1 MRWLAK
7 AALQNTISV
16 LPRGVEVNG
25 VLQRYGTRSV
35 VMTPQR
41 VVAKLARVGG
51 RHLDHQR
58 RFGPRPLPETD
69 VVEVGTG
76 FAPLLPVGLYLAGA
90 RAVHTFDIV
99 RLANMARTC
108 DMLGHVVAAADS
120 GALERECPW
129 VLAERLDRVRAI
141 AADPPLELDPLLARM
156 GISYHVGDASRSGLP
171 AGSAGLFVTNNVFE
185 HIPADGIRAL
195 LREAHRTG
203 APDALISHHIDLRD
217 HYAKFDRK
225 VGVYNSLRFSSRQW
239 RYLNSRLEPQNRLRR
254 PDFLRL
260 VDECGFDLVAEDSHN
275 GNDAHFAAV
284 RPAPEFRRY
293 DEADLRIVDMWIAAR
308 RRG

>member
-1 MRWLAK
+1 VRWLAK

-25 VLQRYGTRSV
+25 LLQRYGTRSV
-35 VMTPQR
+35 VMTPER
-41 VVAKLARVGG
+41 VVGKLARVGG
-51 RHLDHQR
+51 RHLEHQR
-58 RFGPRPLPETD
+58 RFGARPLAETE
-69 VVEVGTG
+69 VVEIGTG
-76 FAPLLPVGLYLAGA
+76 FAPLLPVGLHLAGA
-90 RAVHTFDIV
+90 KAVHTFDIV
-99 RLANMARTC
+99 RLANSARAC
-108 DMLGHVVAAADS
+108 DMLAQLVATADS
-120 GALERECPW
+120 GTLERECPW
-129 VLAERLDRVRAI
+129 VLPERLDRVRAL
-141 AADPPLELDPLLARM
+141 AADPPLELDALLAEM
-156 GISYHVGDASRSGLP
+156 DISYHVGDASQSSL
-171 AGSAGLFVTNNVFE
+171 AAASVGLFVTNNVFE
-185 HIPADGIRAL
+185 HIPAEGIRAL

-203 APDALISHHIDLRD
+203 TPEALISHHIDLRD

-225 VGVYNSLRFSSRQW
+225 VGVYNSLRFTSRQW
-239 RYLNSRLEPQNRLRR
+239 HYLNSRLEPQNRLRR

-284 RPAPEFRRY
+284 RPAPEFGRY

>member
-1 MRWLAK
+1 VRWLAK

-25 VLQRYGTRSV
+25 LLQRYGTRSV
-35 VMTPQR
+35 VMTPDR
-41 VVAKLARVGG
+41 VVGKLARVGG

-58 RFGPRPLPETD
+58 RFGARPLAETD
-69 VVEVGTG
+69 VVEIGTG
-76 FAPLLPVGLYLAGA
+76 FAPLLPVGLHLAGA

-99 RLANMARTC
+99 RLANTARTC
-108 DMLGHVVAAADS
+108 DMLSQLVATADS

-129 VLAERLDRVRAI
+129 VLPERLDRVRAI
-141 AADPPLELDPLLARM
+141 AADPPLDLDDLLAEM
-156 GISYHVGDASRSGLP
+156 GITYHVGDASRSSL
-171 AGSAGLFVTNNVFE
+171 ASESAGLFVTNNVFE
-185 HIPADGIRAL
+185 HVPADGIRAL

-203 APDALISHHIDLRD
+203 TPGALISHHIDLRD

-260 VDECGFDLVAEDSHN
+260 VDECGFDLVWEDSHD
-275 GNDAHFAAV
+275 GNDAHFAAI

-293 DEADLRIVDMWIAAR
+293 DEADLRIVDMWTAAR
-308 RRG
+308 RRA

>member
-1 MRWLAK
+1 M
-7 AALQNTISV
+7 
-16 LPRGVEVNG
+16 NG
-25 VLQRYGTRSV
+25 LLQRYGTRSV
-35 VMTPQR
+35 VMTPDR
-41 VVAKLARVGG
+41 VVGKLARVGG

-58 RFGPRPLPETD
+58 RFGARPLAETD
-69 VVEVGTG
+69 VVEIGTG
-76 FAPLLPVGLYLAGA
+76 FAPLLPVGLHLAGA

-99 RLANMARTC
+99 RLANTARTC
-108 DMLGHVVAAADS
+108 DMLSQLVATADS

-129 VLAERLDRVRAI
+129 VLPERLDRVRAI
-141 AADPPLELDPLLARM
+141 AADPPLDLDDLLAEM
-156 GISYHVGDASRSGLP
+156 GITYHVGDASRSSL
-171 AGSAGLFVTNNVFE
+171 ASESAGLFVTNNVFE
-185 HIPADGIRAL
+185 HVPADGIRAL

-203 APDALISHHIDLRD
+203 TPGALISHHIDLRD

-260 VDECGFDLVAEDSHN
+260 VDECGFDLVWEDSHD
-275 GNDAHFAAV
+275 GNDCHFAAI

-293 DEADLRIVDMWIAAR
+293 DEADLRIVDMWTAAR
-308 RRG
+308 RRA

>member
-58 RFGPRPLPETD
+58 RFGPRPLPETE
-69 VVEVGTG
+69 VVEIGTG
-76 FAPLLPVGLYLAGA
+76 FAPLLPIGLYLAGA

-99 RLANMARTC
+99 RLANTARTC
-108 DMLGHVVAAADS
+108 DMLGHVVATADS

-129 VLAERLDRVRAI
+129 VLPGRTINSVPIKSSPTA
-141 AADPPLELDPLLARM
+141 
-156 GISYHVGDASRSGLP
+156 VG
-171 AGSAGLFVTNNVFE
+171 
-185 HIPADGIRAL
+185 
-195 LREAHRTG
+195 G
-203 APDALISHHIDLRD
+203 A
-217 HYAKFDRK
+217 
-225 VGVYNSLRFSSRQW
+225 
-239 RYLNSRLEPQNRLRR
+239 
-254 PDFLRL
+254 
-260 VDECGFDLVAEDSHN
+260 
-275 GNDAHFAAV
+275 
-284 RPAPEFRRY
+284 
-293 DEADLRIVDMWIAAR
+293 
-308 RRG
+308 

>member
-16 LPRGVEVNG
+16 LPRGVEANG
-25 VLQRYGTRSV
+25 LLQRYGTRSV

-41 VVAKLARVGG
+41 VVTKLARVGG
-51 RHLDHQR
+51 RHVDHQR
-58 RFGPRPLPETD
+58 RFGARAMPETE
-69 VVEVGTG
+69 VVEIGTG

-90 RAVHTFDIV
+90 KAVHTFDIA
-99 RLANMARTC
+99 RLANTARTC
-108 DMLGHVVAAADS
+108 DMLGHVVAAANS

-129 VLAERLDRVRAI
+129 VLPERLDRVRAI
-141 AADPPLELDPLLARM
+141 AADPPLELDPLLAEMR
-156 GISYHVGDASRSGLP
+156 ISYHVGDASQSGLP
-171 AGSAGLFVTNNVFE
+171 AASADLFVTNNVFE

-203 APDALISHHIDLRD
+203 TPEALISHHIDLRD

-275 GNDAHFAAV
+275 GNDAHFA
-284 RPAPEFRRY
+284 RITPAPEFGRY
-293 DEADLRIVDMWIAAR
+293 DEADLRIVDMWIAAK

>member
-16 LPRGVEVNG
+16 IPRGVEVNG
-25 VLQRYGTRSV
+25 LLQRYGTRSV
-35 VMTPQR
+35 VMTPER
-41 VVAKLARVGG
+41 VVGKLARVGG

-58 RFGPRPLPETD
+58 RFGARPLAETG
-69 VVEVGTG
+69 VVEIGTG
-76 FAPLLPVGLYLAGA
+76 FAPLLPVGLHLAGA

-99 RLANMARTC
+99 RLANTARTC
-108 DMLGHVVAAADS
+108 EMLTQLVATADS
-120 GALERECPW
+120 GALARECPW
-129 VLAERLDRVRAI
+129 VLPERLDRLRAI
-141 AADPPLELDPLLARM
+141 AADPPLELDALLAEM
-156 GISYHVGDASRSGLP
+156 GITYHVGDASRSGL
-171 AGSAGLFVTNNVFE
+171 AGGSAGLFVTNNVFE

-203 APDALISHHIDLRD
+203 APGAVISHHIDLRD

-260 VDECGFDLVAEDSHN
+260 VDECGFDLVAEDSHS

-284 RPAPEFRRY
+284 RPAPEFARY
-293 DEADLRIVDMWIAAR
+293 EEADLRIVDMWIAAR
-308 RRG
+308 RRD